1 MCQFAKTVL
10 GCGSQPG
17 NQMVQVKKDKKGY
30 AIHTRR
36 YFFW

>member
-17 NQMVQVKKDKKGY
+17 NQMVQVKKDKKGN
-30 AIHTRR
+30 AIRIHR
-36 YFFW
+36 YSFW